1 MSARSLLIAC
11 VLGAVLSIV
20 VAGLAVRD
28 LAILPD
34 LVALPDLQRLD
45 TTRLSGNPRLQELA
59 AASRAESTAAIK
71 SLRAALV
78 SALALARSGVQER
91 VVLGIGFAVIFGV
104 VALQVSRLS
113 RKV

>member
-11 VLGAVLSIV
+11 VLGVVLSVV

-34 LVALPDLQRLD
+34 LVSLPDLQGLD
-45 TTRLSGNPRLQELA
+45 TTRLSGNPRLQELVA
-59 AASRAESTAAIK
+59 AWSTESTAAIK
-71 SLRAALV
+71 SFRAASA
-78 SALALARSGVQER
+78 SALALARSGAQER
-91 VVLGIGFAVIFGV
+91 AVLGIGFAVIFGF
-104 VALQVSRLS
+104 VALHVSRLS